1 MPNAGR
7 LPAVSLRASLGPHTA
22 SFRTLLLRVR
32 SSADIPD
39 FLMERLKKNDF
50 PEIDSGLEGFQPPS
64 CVFAL
69 LACTRVV
76 AVRLHEAHSFA
87 SVTNCAHFCLPQMT
101 WRFFGDNAKYIFQ
114 HNYTDFVQCAHETA
128 EEVLHAAPSTV
139 HLPPCTLRPYPYQP
153 CLETIIGLFCYFLLY
168 NCLPRHC

>member
-1 MPNAGR
+1 MHVVPDAGR
-7 LPAVSLRASLGPHTA
+7 LPAASLRASLSPHTA
-22 SFRTLLLRVR
+22 SFPTLLLHAR
-32 SSADIPD
+32 SSADITG

-50 PEIDSGLEGFQPPS
+50 PEIDSGLEVFQPPS

-76 AVRLHEAHSFA
+76 AVHADKAHGFA
-87 SVTNCAHFCLPQMT
+87 AVTKSAHPCPPQMT

-128 EEVLHAAPSTV
+128 EEVLHPAPSTV
-139 HLPPCTLRPYPYQP
+139 DLPPCTLRPNPYHP
-153 CLETIIGLFCYFLLY
+153 ERL
-168 NCLPRHC
+168 